1 MNILLVEDDP
11 ELARQV
17 GSWLAGAGHAHHL
30 CDRAGDALRFAEKG
44 TSDLMILDVGLPDMD
59 GFQLVEKLRAAG
71 HREPVLFL
79 TARASVT
86 DRVRGLTAGG
96 DDYLPKPFAAEEM
109 LARVEALHRRATQ
122 TTALT
127 MKKIGR
133 WALDATLRR
142 LRDGDEVV
150 DLQPREWTLL
160 EVLMQNEGRTMT
172 KKFLLDKVWD
182 IRFDPGTNVVDAMIC
197 RLRRKLDTPGAQ
209 SHIQTVR
216 GKGYVFRAVP

>member
-96 DDYLPKPFAAEEM
+96 DDYLTKPFAAEEM

-133 WALDATLRR
+133 WTLDATLRR

>member
-1 MNILLVEDDP
+1 MNILLIEDDP

-17 GSWLAGAGHAHHL
+17 GASLTAAGHTHHW
-30 CDRAGDALRFAEKG
+30 CDRAGDALRLADKSS
-44 TSDLMILDVGLPDMD
+44 SDLIILDVGLPDMS

-96 DDYLPKPFAAEEM
+96 DDYLTKPFAAEEM
-109 LARVEALHRRATQ
+109 LARVEALYRRASQ
-122 TTALT
+122 TTSPIT
-127 MKKIGR
+127 KKIGR
-133 WALDATLRR
+133 WTLDPTLRR
-142 LRDGDEVV
+142 LRDGTESV

-160 EVLMQNEGRTMT
+160 EVLMQNEGRVLT
-172 KKFLLDKVWD
+172 KKFLLEKAWD

-197 RLRRKLDTPGAQ
+197 RLRRKVDEPNSP
-209 SHIQTVR
+209 SHIETIR
-216 GKGYVFRAVP
+216 GKGYVFKAVP